1 MIPGR
6 LTLFTASM
14 LLSLSAFAASCNNCG
29 SVAEV
34 REVHVKGEGSG
45 LGAVAGGVVGGLLG
59 NQVGGGRGK
68 TVATVAGVAGG
79 AYAGHQV
86 EKKVKEQT
94 EYQVVVRMD
103 NGKTRQIK
111 FNEKPGFYSGDRV
124 RIDNGVLKRIG
135 S

>member
-1 MIPGR
+1 MNTR
-6 LTLFTASM
+6 V
-14 LLSLSAFAASCNNCG
+14 SLQAR
-29 SVAEV
+29 VEQYLAE
-34 REVHVKGEGSG
+34 RR
-45 LGAVAGGVVGGLLG
+45 LLG
-59 NQVGGGRGK
+59 FKLNNMAQRLASFARYV
-68 TVATVAGVAGG
+68 TN
-79 AYAGHQV
+79 AGHQV

>member
-6 LTLFTASM
+6 LALFTASM

-34 REVHVKGEGSG
+34 REVHVKGGGSG

-86 EKKVKEQT
+86 EKNVRSERQFQVTVRFDDGAVRTYNQT
-94 EYQVVVRMD
+94 SASGWR
-103 NGKTRQIK
+103 N
-111 FNEKPGFYSGDRV
+111 GDRV
-124 RIDNGVLKRIG
+124 RLENGSLRTI
-135 S
+135 